1 MLEFVAGDAMAL
13 CQLVKLAHDCM
24 ADQNP
29 QLAAQLAAQLS
40 KASGGH
46 YRDSAFFSPRN
57 CLGIDLKSTKL
68 CESTTLTTC
77 FS

>member
-29 QLAAQLAAQLS
+29 QLAAQLAARQSAQLAAQLS

-46 YRDSAFFSPRN
+46 YPIAIVPSFRQE
-57 CLGIDLKSTKL
+57 IV
-68 CESTTLTTC
+68 
-77 FS
+77 